1 MGEPLH
7 RQRRMMD
14 GSKGNNRELER
25 TRAELSQALEHAEVQ
40 AKRVRELEAQIAGA
54 LARPEPE
61 PQDRLLD
68 RRGLEEAFRVEQA
81 RAKRDRSAL
90 SLVMLQ
96 IDEIEAITD
105 LLGHGAAEDSV
116 AHLAGTLKARLRPTD
131 VVARLDGREFGLLL
145 TATALEQ
152 ALAATARLQGEFTD
166 RPLEFGGRSCGLTF
180 SAGVV
185 QWREEETLGDLLTRA
200 SRALNQARRGG
211 VNKVVV
217 A

>member
-1 MGEPLH
+1 
-7 RQRRMMD
+7 
-14 GSKGNNRELER
+14 
-25 TRAELSQALEHAEVQ
+25 
-40 AKRVRELEAQIAGA
+40 VRELESQIAEA
-54 LARPEPE
+54 LTRPEPE
-61 PQDRLLD
+61 QDRILD
-68 RRGLEEAFRVEQA
+68 RRGFDDAFRVEQA

-90 SLVMLQ
+90 SLVLLQ

-116 AHLAGTLKARLRPTD
+116 SHLANTLRTKLRPTD

-145 TATALEQ
+145 TATGLEQ
-152 ALAATARLQGEFTD
+152 ALAATARLQGEFTNL
-166 RPLEFGGRSCGLTF
+166 PLEISGRNCGLTF

-185 QWREEETLGDLLTRA
+185 QWREDETLGDLLTRA

-211 VNKVVV
+211 TNKVVV

>member
-1 MGEPLH
+1 
-7 RQRRMMD
+7 MMD

-40 AKRVRELEAQIAGA
+40 ARRVRELEAQIAEA

-61 PQDRLLD
+61 SQDRMLD

-90 SLVMLQ
+90 SLVLLQ

-105 LLGHGAAEDSV
+105 LLGHGAGED
-116 AHLAGTLKARLRPTD
+116 ANTHLANTLKTKLRPTD

-145 TATALEQ
+145 AATSLEH
-152 ALAATARLQGEFTD
+152 ALAATARLQGEFSAW
-166 RPLEFGGRSCGLTF
+166 PLELSGRSCGLTF

-185 QWREEETLGDLLTRA
+185 QWREDETLGDLLTRGA
-200 SRALNQARRGG
+200 RALNQARRGG
-211 VNKVVV
+211 TNKVVV

>member
-1 MGEPLH
+1 
-7 RQRRMMD
+7 MMD

-25 TRAELSQALEHAEVQ
+25 TRAELSRALEHAEVQ
-40 AKRVRELEAQIAGA
+40 AKRVRELETQIAEA

-61 PQDRLLD
+61 LQDRILD
-68 RRGLEEAFRVEQA
+68 RRAFDEAFRVEQA

-90 SLVMLQ
+90 SLVLLQ

-105 LLGHGAAEDSV
+105 LLGHGAAEDAV
-116 AHLAGTLKARLRPTD
+116 AHLADTLKSKLRPTD
-131 VVARLDGREFGLLL
+131 VVTRLDGREFGLLL
-145 TATALEQ
+145 AATSLEQ
-152 ALAATARLQGEFTD
+152 ALAATARLQGEFNA
-166 RPLEFGGRSCGLTF
+166 RPLELSGRSCGLTF

-185 QWREEETLGDLLTRA
+185 QWREDEMLGDLLTRS

-211 VNKVVV
+211 TNKAVV

>member
-1 MGEPLH
+1 
-7 RQRRMMD
+7 MMD

-25 TRAELSQALEHAEVQ
+25 TRTELSQALERAEVQ
-40 AKRVRELEAQIAGA
+40 AKRVRELEAQIAEA

-61 PQDRLLD
+61 TQDRLLD
-68 RRGLEEAFRVEQA
+68 RRGFDEAFRVEQA
-81 RAKRDRSAL
+81 RAKRERSAL
-90 SLVMLQ
+90 SLVLLQ

-105 LLGHGAAEDSV
+105 LLGHAAAEDSV
-116 AHLAGTLKARLRPTD
+116 AHLANTLKTRLRPTD

-166 RPLEFGGRSCGLTF
+166 RPLEISGRNCGLTF

-211 VNKVVV
+211 TNKVVV

>member
-1 MGEPLH
+1 
-7 RQRRMMD
+7 MMD

-25 TRAELSQALEHAEVQ
+25 TRAELSHALEHAEVQ
-40 AKRVRELEAQIAGA
+40 ARRVRELEAQIAEA
-54 LARPEPE
+54 LTRPEPE
-61 PQDRLLD
+61 SQDRMLD

-90 SLVMLQ
+90 SLVLLQ
-96 IDEIEAITD
+96 IDEIETITD
-105 LLGHGAAEDSV
+105 LLGHGAGED
-116 AHLAGTLKARLRPTD
+116 ANTHLANTLKTKLRPTD

-152 ALAATARLQGEFTD
+152 ALAAIARLQNEFTQQ
-166 RPLEFGGRSCGLTF
+166 PLELSGRSCGLTF

-185 QWREEETLGDLLTRA
+185 QWREDETLGDLLTRGA
-200 SRALNQARRGG
+200 RALNQARRGG
-211 VNKVVV
+211 TNKVVV